1 MATWQ
6 QGINSGGFLA
16 SIGQNN
22 QNAPQAS
29 DANTALE
36 YIRQNNENEWS
47 GRNNVGL
54 QALNGIAG
62 NLQLYKQAQQAD
74 RQSEFQQAYGKAFAS
89 GDRNAMRQLAAQY
102 PDQIDAVRNGMKFVD
117 EDQRNTVGNLAA
129 GARLASTSPDSMMSW
144 LQNNAADL
152 QRVGLNPMEV
162 AQTYQQNPKAFSDFA
177 DHLGM
182 AALGPDQYFNVQ
194 DKIAGNAITMRAQ
207 DIGQQIAAQNNAVS
221 MRSQDIQANLGQQ
234 RIDLDRENNRINM
247 ENKRYERQLQNETN
261 DLKRQELQQKID
273 SNNQALQQKKNDLN
287 SGYKDSINTLT
298 TSMGT
303 LNDILS
309 SPSLKSITGIRGAI
323 PNIPGSAAA
332 DVQARLDT
340 FKSQAFLSAVAAM
353 KGMGALSDAEGKKLD
368 AAVGSLQNSQSE
380 DAFKRN
386 GKIIMDMYNQKRND
400 AVSKYVQQNGIQR
413 VTAPQQSID
422 YLRQHPELSADF
434 INRYGYL
441 PSIGG

>member
-16 SIGQNN
+16 GIGQNN

-62 NLQLYKQAQQAD
+62 NLQLYKQARQAD
-74 RQSEFQQAYGKAFAS
+74 RQSEFQQAYGNAFAS
-89 GDRNAMRQLAAQY
+89 GDRNAMRQLADQY

-144 LQNNAADL
+144 LKNNAADL

-247 ENKRYERQLQNETN
+247 ENNRYERQLQNETN

>member
-16 SIGQNN
+16 GIGQNN

-62 NLQLYKQAQQAD
+62 NLQLYKQAKQAD
-74 RQSEFQQAYGKAFAS
+74 RQNEFQQAYGNAFAS

-194 DKIAGNAITMRAQ
+194 DKIAGNAITMRGQ
-207 DIGQQIAAQNNAVS
+207 DISQQNAAQNNAVA
-221 MRSQDIQANLGQQ
+221 MRGQDIQANLGQQ

-441 PSIGG
+441 PSVGG

>member
-6 QGINSGGFLA
+6 EGNGGGFLA
-16 SIGQNN
+16 GLGRQNV
-22 QNAPQAS
+22 NAPEAR
-29 DANTALE
+29 DNLATLGL
-36 YIRQNNENEWS
+36 IRENNDLQRS
-47 GRNNVGL
+47 GANNVGL
-54 QALNGIAG
+54 QALGGLAG
-62 NLQLYKQAQQAD
+62 FADTVKQVDMQQATQAFNQAHADAWATGNTDGLRAFAQQNPAFVNQAQQAVAGLN
-74 RQSEFQQAYGKAFAS
+74 QEQKA
-89 GDRNAMRQLAAQY
+89 DL
-102 PDQIDAVRNGMKFVD
+102 
-117 EDQRNTVGNLAA
+117 GNLAMQA
-129 GARLASTSPDSMMSW
+129 NTALAQGPEAYSKFVNSNSDR
-144 LQNNAADL
+144 L
-152 QRVGLNPMEV
+152 QRVGADPAWMLQAGIRNPE
-162 AQTYQQNPKAFSDFA
+162 QLS
-177 DHLGM
+177 HLTTTM
-182 AALGPDQYFNVQ
+182 AMGALGPDQYFNVQ
-194 DKIAGNAITMRAQ
+194 DKIAGNAITMRGQ
-207 DIGQQIAAQNNAVS
+207 DISQQNAAQNNAIA
-221 MRSQDIQANLGQQ
+221 MRGQDIQANLGQQ

-340 FKSQAFLSAVAAM
+340 FKSQAYLSAVAAM

>member
-16 SIGQNN
+16 GIGQNN

-29 DANTALE
+29 DANAALE
-36 YIRQNNENEWS
+36 YIRQNNENDWS

-194 DKIAGNAITMRAQ
+194 DKIAGNAITMRGQ
-207 DIGQQIAAQNNAVS
+207 DISQQNAAQNNAVA
-221 MRSQDIQANLGQQ
+221 MRGQDIQANLGQQ

-287 SGYKDSINTLT
+287 SGYKDSINALT

>member
-16 SIGQNN
+16 GIGQNN

-74 RQSEFQQAYGKAFAS
+74 RQSEFQQAYGNAFAS

-144 LQNNAADL
+144 LQNNASDL

>member
-16 SIGQNN
+16 GIGQNN

-62 NLQLYKQAQQAD
+62 NLQLYKQAKQAD
-74 RQSEFQQAYGKAFAS
+74 RQNEFQQAYGKAFAS
-89 GDRNAMRQLAAQY
+89 GDRNAMRQLAVQY

-144 LQNNAADL
+144 LKSNAADL

-194 DKIAGNAITMRAQ
+194 DKIAGNAITMRGQ
-207 DIGQQIAAQNNAVS
+207 DISQQNAAQNNAIA
-221 MRSQDIQANLGQQ
+221 MRGQDIQANLGQQ

-441 PSIGG
+441 PPIGG

>member
-16 SIGQNN
+16 GIGQNN

-29 DANTALE
+29 DANAALE
-36 YIRQNNENEWS
+36 YIRQNNENDWS

-62 NLQLYKQAQQAD
+62 NLQLYKQARQAD

-129 GARLASTSPDSMMSW
+129 GARLASTSPDNMMSW
-144 LQNNAADL
+144 LQNNAEDL

-194 DKIAGNAITMRAQ
+194 DKIAGNAITMRGQ
-207 DIGQQIAAQNNAVS
+207 DISQQNAAQNNAVA
-221 MRSQDIQANLGQQ
+221 MRGQDIQANLDQQ

-287 SGYKDSINTLT
+287 SGYKDSINALT

>member
-16 SIGQNN
+16 GIGQNN

-47 GRNNVGL
+47 GRNNVVL

-62 NLQLYKQAQQAD
+62 NLQLYKQAQQSD
-74 RQSEFQQAYGKAFAS
+74 RQSEFQQAYGNAFAS

-194 DKIAGNAITMRAQ
+194 DKIAGNAITMRGQ
-207 DIGQQIAAQNNAVS
+207 DISQQNAAQNNAVA
-221 MRSQDIQANLGQQ
+221 MRGRDIQANLGQQ

-441 PSIGG
+441 PPIGG

>member
-16 SIGQNN
+16 GIGQNN

-74 RQSEFQQAYGKAFAS
+74 RQSEFQQAYGNAFAS

-144 LQNNAADL
+144 LRNNAADL

-400 AVSKYVQQNGIQR
+400 AVSKYVQQNGIQK

>member
-16 SIGQNN
+16 GIGQNN

-54 QALNGIAG
+54 QALQGIAG
-62 NLQLYKQAQQAD
+62 NLEVYKQTQKAE
-74 RQSEFQQAYGKAFAS
+74 RQKEFQQAYGNAFAS

-182 AALGPDQYFNVQ
+182 AALGPDQYFNAQ
-194 DKIAGNAITMRAQ
+194 DKIAGNAITMRGQ
-207 DIGQQIAAQNNAVS
+207 DISQQNAAQNNAVA
-221 MRSQDIQANLGQQ
+221 MRGQDIQANLGQQ

-287 SGYKDSINTLT
+287 AGYKDSINTLT

-413 VTAPQQSID
+413 VAAPKQSID

-441 PSIGG
+441 PPIGG

>member
-16 SIGQNN
+16 GIGQNN

-29 DANTALE
+29 DANAALE

-74 RQSEFQQAYGKAFAS
+74 RQSEFQQAYGNAFAS
-89 GDRNAMRQLAAQY
+89 GDRNAMRQLASQY

-194 DKIAGNAITMRAQ
+194 DKIAGNAITMRGQ
-207 DIGQQIAAQNNAVS
+207 DISQQNAAQNNAVA
-221 MRSQDIQANLGQQ
+221 MRGQDIQANLGQQ

>member
-6 QGINSGGFLA
+6 QGISSGGFLA
-16 SIGQNN
+16 GIGQNN

-54 QALNGIAG
+54 QALQGVAG
-62 NLQLYKQAQQAD
+62 NLEVYKQTQKAE
-74 RQSEFQQAYGKAFAS
+74 RQKEFQQAYGNAFAS

-102 PDQIDAVRNGMKFVD
+102 HDQIEAVRNGMKFVD

-144 LQNNAADL
+144 LKNNAADL

-162 AQTYQQNPKAFSDFA
+162 AQTYQQNPKEFGDFA

-182 AALGPDQYFNVQ
+182 AALGPEQYFNVQ
-194 DKIAGNAITMRAQ
+194 DKIAGNAITMRGQ
-207 DIGQQIAAQNNAVS
+207 DISQQNAAQNNAVT
-221 MRSQDIQANLGQQ
+221 MRGQDIQANLGQQ
-234 RIDLDRENNRINM
+234 RIDLDRESNRINM

-261 DLKRQELQQKID
+261 ELKRQELQQKID

-303 LNDILS
+303 LNDILL
-309 SPSLKSITGIRGAI
+309 SPALKSITGLRGAI

-380 DAFKRN
+380 EAFRRN
-386 GKIIMDMYNQKRND
+386 GKVIMDMYNQKRND
-400 AVSKYVQQNGIQR
+400 FVSKYVQQNGIKR
-413 VTAPQQSID
+413 VTAPQESID

-441 PSIGG
+441 PPIGG

>member
-16 SIGQNN
+16 GIGQNN

-54 QALNGIAG
+54 QALQGIAG
-62 NLQLYKQAQQAD
+62 NLEVYKQTQKAE
-74 RQSEFQQAYGKAFAS
+74 RQKEFQQAYGNAFAS

-162 AQTYQQNPKAFSDFA
+162 AQTYQQNPKALSDFA

-194 DKIAGNAITMRAQ
+194 DKIAGNAITMRGQ
-207 DIGQQIAAQNNAVS
+207 DISQQNAAQNNAVA
-221 MRSQDIQANLGQQ
+221 MRGQDIQANLGQQ

-287 SGYKDSINTLT
+287 AGYKDSINTLT

-413 VTAPQQSID
+413 VAAPQQSID

-441 PSIGG
+441 PPIGG

>member
-6 QGINSGGFLA
+6 QGISSGGFLA
-16 SIGQNN
+16 GIGQNN

-74 RQSEFQQAYGKAFAS
+74 RQNEFQQAYGNAFAS

>member
-6 QGINSGGFLA
+6 QGISSGGFLA
-16 SIGQNN
+16 GIGQNN

-54 QALNGIAG
+54 QALNAIAG

-74 RQSEFQQAYGKAFAS
+74 RQSEFQQAYGNAFAS

-194 DKIAGNAITMRAQ
+194 DKIAGNAITMRGQ
-207 DIGQQIAAQNNAVS
+207 DISQQNAAQNNAVA
-221 MRSQDIQANLGQQ
+221 MRGQDIQANLGQQ

>member
-16 SIGQNN
+16 GIGQNN

-47 GRNNVGL
+47 GRNSVGL

-74 RQSEFQQAYGKAFAS
+74 RQNEFQQAYGNAFAS

-194 DKIAGNAITMRAQ
+194 DKIAGNAITMRGQ
-207 DIGQQIAAQNNAVS
+207 DISQQNAAQNNAVA
-221 MRSQDIQANLGQQ
+221 MRGQDIQANLGQQ

>member
-16 SIGQNN
+16 GIGQNN

-74 RQSEFQQAYGKAFAS
+74 RQSEFQQAYGNAFAS
-89 GDRNAMRQLAAQY
+89 GDRNAMRKLAAQY

-194 DKIAGNAITMRAQ
+194 DKIAGNAITMRGQ
-207 DIGQQIAAQNNAVS
+207 DISQQNAAQNNAVA
-221 MRSQDIQANLGQQ
+221 MRGQDIQANLGQQ

>member
-16 SIGQNN
+16 GIGQNN

-74 RQSEFQQAYGKAFAS
+74 RQSEFQQAYGNAFAS

-194 DKIAGNAITMRAQ
+194 DKIAGNAITMRGQ
-207 DIGQQIAAQNNAVS
+207 DISQQNAAQNNAVA
-221 MRSQDIQANLGQQ
+221 MRGQDIQENLGQQ

>member
-6 QGINSGGFLA
+6 QGISSGGFLA
-16 SIGQNN
+16 GIGQNN

-54 QALNGIAG
+54 QALQGIAG
-62 NLQLYKQAQQAD
+62 NLEVYKQTQKAE
-74 RQSEFQQAYGKAFAS
+74 RQKEFQQAYGNAFAS

-194 DKIAGNAITMRAQ
+194 DKIAGNAITMRGQ
-207 DIGQQIAAQNNAVS
+207 DISQQNAAQSNAIA
-221 MRSQDIQANLGQQ
+221 MRGQDIQANLGQQ

-261 DLKRQELQQKID
+261 GLKRQELQQKID

>member
-16 SIGQNN
+16 GIGQNN

-74 RQSEFQQAYGKAFAS
+74 RKSEFQQAYGNAFAS

-194 DKIAGNAITMRAQ
+194 DKIAGNAITMRGQ
-207 DIGQQIAAQNNAVS
+207 DISQQNAAQNNAIA
-221 MRSQDIQANLGQQ
+221 MRGQDIQANLGQQ

>member
-16 SIGQNN
+16 GIGQNN

-47 GRNNVGL
+47 GRSNVGL

-74 RQSEFQQAYGKAFAS
+74 RQSEFQQAYGNAFAS

-102 PDQIDAVRNGMKFVD
+102 PDQIDAVRNGMRFVD

-194 DKIAGNAITMRAQ
+194 DKIAGNAITMRGQ
-207 DIGQQIAAQNNAVS
+207 DISQQNAAQNNAVA
-221 MRSQDIQANLGQQ
+221 MRGQDIQANLGQQ

>member
-16 SIGQNN
+16 GIGQNN

-74 RQSEFQQAYGKAFAS
+74 RQSEFQQAYGNAFAS

-194 DKIAGNAITMRAQ
+194 DKIAGNAITMRGQ
-207 DIGQQIAAQNNAVS
+207 DISQQNAAQNNAVA
-221 MRSQDIQANLGQQ
+221 MRGQDIQANLGQQ
-234 RIDLDRENNRINM
+234 RIDLDRESNRINM

-261 DLKRQELQQKID
+261 ELKRQELQQKID

-309 SPSLKSITGIRGAI
+309 SPALKSITGLRGAI

-340 FKSQAFLSAVAAM
+340 FRSQAFLSAVAAM
-353 KGMGALSDAEGKKLD
+353 KGMGALSDSEGKKLD

-380 DAFKRN
+380 EAFRRN
-386 GKIIMDMYNQKRND
+386 GKVIMDMYNQKRND
-400 AVSKYVQQNGIQR
+400 FVSKYVQQNGIKR
-413 VTAPQQSID
+413 VTAPQESID

>member
-6 QGINSGGFLA
+6 QGINSGSFLA
-16 SIGQNN
+16 GIGQNN
-22 QNAPQAS
+22 QNAPQS
-29 DANTALE
+29 NDADTALS
-36 YIRQNNENEWS
+36 YIRQNNEDERS
-47 GRNNVGL
+47 GRNNMGL
-54 QALNGIAG
+54 QALQGIAG
-62 NLQLYKQAQQAD
+62 NLELYKQAKTQE
-74 RQSEFQQAYGKAFAS
+74 RQKEFQGAYGKAFAS
-89 GDRNAMRQLAAQY
+89 GDRGAMRQLAADY
-102 PDQIDAVRNGMKFVD
+102 PEQIDAVRNGMKFVD
-117 EDQRNTVGNLAA
+117 EDQRNTVGSLAA
-129 GARLASTSPDSMMSW
+129 GARLASSSPESMMSW
-144 LQNNAADL
+144 LQSNAADM
-152 QRVGLNPMEV
+152 QRVGLSPMDV
-162 AQTYQQNPKAFSDFA
+162 AKTYQQNPKAFSDFA

-182 AALGPDQYFNVQ
+182 AALGPEQYFNVQ
-194 DKIAGNAITMRAQ
+194 DKIAGNAITMRGQ
-207 DIGQQIAAQNNAVS
+207 DIGQQNAAQGNAVA
-221 MRSQDIQANLGQQ
+221 MRGQDIQANLGQQ
-234 RIDLDRENNRINM
+234 RINLDRENNRINL

-261 DLKRQELQQKID
+261 DLKRQEIQQKID
-273 SNNQALQQKKNDLN
+273 SNNQTLQQKKNDLN

-309 SPSLKSITGIRGAI
+309 SPSLKSITGVRGAI

-340 FKSQAFLSAVAAM
+340 FKSQAFLSAVSAM

-380 DAFKRN
+380 EAFKRN

-413 VTAPQQSID
+413 ITAPQQSID
-422 YLRQHPELSADF
+422 YLKQHPELSADF

-441 PSIGG
+441 PSVGG

>member
-6 QGINSGGFLA
+6 QGNSGSLLA
-16 SIGQNN
+16 GLGSVNV
-22 QNAPQAS
+22 NAPQAS
-29 DANTALE
+29 DANTALA
-36 YIRQNNENEWS
+36 YIRQNNEDERS
-47 GRNNVGL
+47 GRNNIGL
-54 QALNGIAG
+54 QALQGIG
-62 NLQLYKQAQQAD
+62 SVMDIYKQQESAQ
-74 RQSEFQQAYGKAFAS
+74 RQKEFQKAYGQAYAS

-102 PDQIDAVRNGMKFVD
+102 PDQVDAVRNGMKFVD
-117 EDQRNTVGNLAA
+117 DDQRATVGNLAA
-129 GARLASTSPDSMMSW
+129 GARLASSSPDGMMSW
-144 LQNNAADL
+144 LQNNASDL

-162 AQTYQQNPKAFSDFA
+162 AQTYQQNPQAFADFA

-194 DKIAGNAITMRAQ
+194 DKIAGNAIAMRGQ
-207 DIGQQIAAQNNAVS
+207 DIGQQTAAQNNAVT
-221 MRSQDIQANLGQQ
+221 MRGQDIQADLGQQ
-234 RIDLDRENNRINM
+234 RINLDRESNRISL
-247 ENKRYERQLQNETN
+247 ENKRYDRMMQQETN

-273 SNNQALQQKKNDLN
+273 ANNQTLQQKRNDLN

-303 LNDILS
+303 LNDIIT
-309 SPSLKSITGIRGAI
+309 SPALKSITGLRGAI
-323 PNIPGSAAA
+323 PNAPGTAAA

-340 FKSQAFLSAVAAM
+340 FKSQAFLSAVSAM

-380 DAFKRN
+380 ESFKKN
-386 GKIIMDMYNQKRND
+386 GQIIMNMYNQKRND
-400 AVSKYVQQNGIQR
+400 AVNKYVEQNGIRR
-413 VTAPQQSID
+413 VEAPKESIE

-441 PSIGG
+441 PPIGG

>member
-16 SIGQNN
+16 GIGQNN

-62 NLQLYKQAQQAD
+62 NLQLYKQAQQAG
-74 RQSEFQQAYGKAFAS
+74 RQSEFQQAYGNAFAS

-194 DKIAGNAITMRAQ
+194 DKIAGNAITMRGQ
-207 DIGQQIAAQNNAVS
+207 DISQQNAAQNNAVA
-221 MRSQDIQANLGQQ
+221 MRGQDIQANLGQQ

-309 SPSLKSITGIRGAI
+309 SPSLKSVTGIRGAI

-441 PSIGG
+441 PPIGG

>member
-16 SIGQNN
+16 GIGQNN

-54 QALNGIAG
+54 QALQGISG
-62 NLQLYKQAQQAD
+62 NLEVYKQTQKAE
-74 RQSEFQQAYGKAFAS
+74 RQKEFQQAYGNAFAS

-194 DKIAGNAITMRAQ
+194 DKIAGNAITMRGQ
-207 DIGQQIAAQNNAVS
+207 DISQQNAAQNNAIA
-221 MRSQDIQANLGQQ
+221 MRGQDIQANLGQQ
-234 RIDLDRENNRINM
+234 RIDLERENNRINM

-261 DLKRQELQQKID
+261 ELKRQELQQKID

-303 LNDILS
+303 LNDILL
-309 SPSLKSITGIRGAI
+309 SPALKSITGLRGAI

-380 DAFKRN
+380 EAFRRN
-386 GKIIMDMYNQKRND
+386 GKVIMDMYNQKRND
-400 AVSKYVQQNGIQR
+400 FVSKYVQQNGIKR
-413 VTAPQQSID
+413 VTAPQESID

>member
-16 SIGQNN
+16 GIGQNN

-74 RQSEFQQAYGKAFAS
+74 RQSEFQQAYGNAFAS

-194 DKIAGNAITMRAQ
+194 DKIAGNAITMRGQ
-207 DIGQQIAAQNNAVS
+207 DISQQNAAQNNAIA
-221 MRSQDIQANLGQQ
+221 MLGQDIQANLGQQ

>member
-16 SIGQNN
+16 GIGQNN

-62 NLQLYKQAQQAD
+62 NLQLYKQAKQAD
-74 RQSEFQQAYGKAFAS
+74 RQNEFQQAYGNAFAS
-89 GDRNAMRQLAAQY
+89 GDRNAMRQLADQY

-194 DKIAGNAITMRAQ
+194 DKIAGNAITMRGQ
-207 DIGQQIAAQNNAVS
+207 DISQQNAAQNNAIA
-221 MRSQDIQANLGQQ
+221 MRGQDIQANLGQQ

>member
-16 SIGQNN
+16 GIGQNN

-74 RQSEFQQAYGKAFAS
+74 RQSEFQQAYGNAFAS

-194 DKIAGNAITMRAQ
+194 DKIAGNAITMRGQ
-207 DIGQQIAAQNNAVS
+207 DISQQNAAQNNAVA
-221 MRSQDIQANLGQQ
+221 MRGQDIQANLGQQ

>member
-16 SIGQNN
+16 GIGQNN

-74 RQSEFQQAYGKAFAS
+74 RQSEFQQAYGNAFAS

-102 PDQIDAVRNGMKFVD
+102 PDQIDAVRNGMRFVD

-194 DKIAGNAITMRAQ
+194 DKIAGNAITMRGQ
-207 DIGQQIAAQNNAVS
+207 DISQQNAAQNNAIA
-221 MRSQDIQANLGQQ
+221 MRGQDIQANLGQQ

-340 FKSQAFLSAVAAM
+340 FKSQAFLSAVSAM

>member
-16 SIGQNN
+16 GIGQNN

-74 RQSEFQQAYGKAFAS
+74 RKSEFQQAYGNAFAS

-194 DKIAGNAITMRAQ
+194 DKIAGNAITMRGQ
-207 DIGQQIAAQNNAVS
+207 DISQQNAAQNNAIA
-221 MRSQDIQANLGQQ
+221 MRGQDIQANLGQQ

-273 SNNQALQQKKNDLN
+273 SNNQSLQQKKNDLN

-441 PSIGG
+441 PPIGG

>member
-16 SIGQNN
+16 GIGQNN

-74 RQSEFQQAYGKAFAS
+74 RQSEFQQAYGNAFAS

-102 PDQIDAVRNGMKFVD
+102 PDQINAVRNGMKFVD

-194 DKIAGNAITMRAQ
+194 DKIAGNAITMRGQ
-207 DIGQQIAAQNNAVS
+207 DISQQNAAQNNAIA
-221 MRSQDIQANLGQQ
+221 MRGQDIQANLGQQ

-441 PSIGG
+441 PPIGG

>member
-16 SIGQNN
+16 GIGQNN

-62 NLQLYKQAQQAD
+62 NLQLYKQAQQSD
-74 RQSEFQQAYGKAFAS
+74 RQSEFQQAYGNAFAS

-194 DKIAGNAITMRAQ
+194 DKIAGNAITMRGQ
-207 DIGQQIAAQNNAVS
+207 DISQQNAAQNNAIA
-221 MRSQDIQANLGQQ
+221 MRGQDIQANLGQQ

-273 SNNQALQQKKNDLN
+273 SNNQSLQQKKNDLN

>member
-16 SIGQNN
+16 GIGQNN

-74 RQSEFQQAYGKAFAS
+74 RQNEFQQAYGKAFAS
-89 GDRNAMRQLAAQY
+89 GDRSAMRQLAAQY

-144 LQNNAADL
+144 LKSNAADL

-194 DKIAGNAITMRAQ
+194 DKIAGNAITMRGQ
-207 DIGQQIAAQNNAVS
+207 DISQQNVAQNNAVA
-221 MRSQDIQANLGQQ
+221 MRGQDIQANLGQQ

-340 FKSQAFLSAVAAM
+340 FKSQAFLSAVSAM

>member
-16 SIGQNN
+16 GIGQNN

-74 RQSEFQQAYGKAFAS
+74 RQSEFQQAYGNAFAS

-102 PDQIDAVRNGMKFVD
+102 PDQIDAVRNGMRFVD

-194 DKIAGNAITMRAQ
+194 DKIAGNAITMRGQ
-207 DIGQQIAAQNNAVS
+207 DISQQNAAQNNAVA
-221 MRSQDIQANLGQQ
+221 MRGQDIQANLGQQ

>member
-16 SIGQNN
+16 GIGQNN

-74 RQSEFQQAYGKAFAS
+74 RQSEFQQAYGNAFAS

-194 DKIAGNAITMRAQ
+194 DKIAGNAITMRGQ
-207 DIGQQIAAQNNAVS
+207 DISQQNAAQNNAIA
-221 MRSQDIQANLGQQ
+221 MRGQDIQANLGQQ

>member
-16 SIGQNN
+16 GIGQNN

-74 RQSEFQQAYGKAFAS
+74 RQSEFQQAYGNAFAS

-129 GARLASTSPDSMMSW
+129 GARLASASPDSMMSW

-194 DKIAGNAITMRAQ
+194 DKIAGNAITMRGQ
-207 DIGQQIAAQNNAVS
+207 DISQQNAAQNNAVA
-221 MRSQDIQANLGQQ
+221 MRGQDIQANLGQQ
-234 RIDLDRENNRINM
+234 RIDLNRENNRINM

-413 VTAPQQSID
+413 VAAPQQSID